1 MKDKTVQDG
10 VEVVSKDCDKSEDG
24 EVRSR
29 PCERPEA
36 TGQVT
41 SWSTHCMS
49 GITLCFK
56 VE

>member
-1 MKDKTVQDG
+1 MKDKTVTDG
-10 VEVVSKDCDKSEDG
+10 TEVVSKDCEVTEDG

-29 PCERPEA
+29 P
-36 TGQVT
+36 GDQVT